1 MAESELTIR
10 PSRMCKTHFI
20 VLVVVALMLAA
31 CTASTVRP
39 TGVVTGVADACG
51 GLITSHVSPHVKVRL
66 YSGPSLVASETIRSG
81 ATFRFSVAPGSY
93 RVSGGPGEAP
103 KVVVI
108 RAGGVVTDNIPDMN
122 VCH

>member
-1 MAESELTIR
+1 V
-10 PSRMCKTHFI
+10 I
-20 VLVVVALMLAA
+20 VRKLVAVAMVVLAMTLAA

-39 TGVVTGVADACG
+39 SGVVTGIADACG
-51 GLITSHVSPHVKVRL
+51 GLITTHVSPHVKVRL
-66 YSGPSLVASETIRSG
+66 YSGPSLVASETTRSG

-93 RVSGGPGEAP
+93 RVAGGPGEAP

-108 RAGGVVTDNIPDMN
+108 RTGAVVTDNIPDLN